1 MIITTIA
8 MPEYDVDV
16 LENLTPQDY
25 NLDEAKTK
33 NIVKNSIFEDDYV
46 RLQAA
51 YITLFN
57 YYLCEKADIDKYQK
71 EMDDYQY
78 NFPCRKPTVSM
89 KIGAFGR
96 NNICIRNAFFIERL
110 SIEQLEELKSSIDG
124 DSVKVTES
132 NLKMVEDTYID
143 VISVRYGN
151 QAADEVVYCMFYYE
165 DMMSVPNN
173 AIVLEINTSV
183 EYDEQGNAD
192 DNRDKVKAEFLNDLS
207 ARMADEMSQ
216 ALGVKVFVAN

>member
-1 MIITTIA
+1 MMITTIA
-8 MPEYDVDV
+8 MSEYDVDDLV
-16 LENLTPQDY
+16 KLTPQDY

-51 YITLFN
+51 YISLFN

-78 NFPCRKPTVSM
+78 NFPCKKATISM

-110 SIEQLEELKSSIDG
+110 SIEQLEELKNSIDG
-124 DSVKVTES
+124 NIVNVTES

-151 QAADEVVYCMFYYE
+151 QAADEVVYSMFYYE
-165 DMMSVPNN
+165 YMMSVPNN
-173 AIVLEINTSV
+173 AVVIEINTTV
-183 EYDEQGNAD
+183 EYDEYGNAD
-192 DNRDKVKAEFLNDLS
+192 DNRDKEKAKFLNALS
-207 ARMADEMSQ
+207 ARMVDEMSQ